1 MALKMDL
8 ISMKSYIV
16 VKDVVMTLLVP
27 AKAV

>member
-8 ISMKSYIV
+8 IPMKNYIV
-16 VKDVVMTLLVP
+16 VKDVVMTLLAP